1 MSLPRFSP
9 LLGAA
14 RVIPVL
20 TLETVEEAVPLAE
33 ALRDGGITVIE
44 VTLRTKAALKA
55 CEAIAKHCT
64 GVVLGIGTV
73 LVPSQVKEAKD
84 AGAQFLV
91 TPGTSE
97 KLGLA
102 VAESGLAALPG
113 AATVSEMVALMEMGF
128 HELKFFPAEA
138 AGGINYLKS
147 VAGPLAELKFCPTG
161 GISAANGPKSPAL
174 PPRPPNSGDF
184 QALSGADKSRGGYFA
199 VVCASGFV
207 LGLPKT
213 PD

>member
-1 MSLPRFSP
+1 MSTLPRFSP

-161 GISAANGPKSPAL
+161 GISAANANAYLALGNVMCVGGSWITPKA
-174 PPRPPNSGDF
+174 
-184 QALSGADKSRGGYFA
+184 A
-199 VVCASGFV
+199 VDARNWAEITRLAAEAAK
-207 LGLPKT
+207 LG
-213 PD
+213 

>member
-1 MSLPRFSP
+1 M
-9 LLGAA
+9 
-14 RVIPVL
+14 
-20 TLETVEEAVPLAE
+20 
-33 ALRDGGITVIE
+33 
-44 VTLRTKAALKA
+44 
-55 CEAIAKHCT
+55 
-64 GVVLGIGTV
+64 

-161 GISAANGPKSPAL
+161 GISAANANAYLAL
-174 PPRPPNSGDF
+174 GNVMCVGGTGD
-184 QALSGADKSRGGYFA
+184 GIGG
-199 VVCASGFV
+199 GK
-207 LGLPKT
+207 GGGIGGGGGGT
-213 PD
+213 

>member
-1 MSLPRFSP
+1 MSSLPRFSP
-9 LLGAA
+9 LLGTA

-161 GISAANGPKSPAL
+161 GISATNANAYLALGNVMCVGGSWITPKA
-174 PPRPPNSGDF
+174 
-184 QALSGADKSRGGYFA
+184 A
-199 VVCASGFV
+199 VDARNWAEITRLAAEAAK
-207 LGLPKT
+207 LG
-213 PD
+213 